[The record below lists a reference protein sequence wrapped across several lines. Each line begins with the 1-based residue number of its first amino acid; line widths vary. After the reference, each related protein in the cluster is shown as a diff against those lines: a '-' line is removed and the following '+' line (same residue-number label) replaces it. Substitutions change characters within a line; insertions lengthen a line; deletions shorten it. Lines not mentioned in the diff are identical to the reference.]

1 MEQNQKTWE
10 LRERLKRMGESAA
23 NMAVAALNLAREC
36 KELEQ
41 EKQTEE
47 EAGVRK
53 ANERRGEERR

>member
-10 LRERLKRMGESAA
+10 LRERLKRMRESAA
-23 NMAVAALNLAREC
+23 DMAVAALNLAREC

-47 EAGVRK
+47 EAG
-53 ANERRGEERR
+53 RRQKG